1 MPRVK
6 IDYVVSMSSEDPENP
21 ANNLLSWEINKK
33 KWLCKTGET
42 SCSVVLQLTKAV
54 QIESITVGTYHT
66 SMLEVL
72 VGSSEKPNDTFEVLV
87 PSCVLCS
94 PREARG
100 EPVERV
106 KSFTRD
112 ELTAAR
118 HTRWDRLRLVCSQP
132 YNRHCKYGI
141 SFVHIFEPES
151 SAQSGQTAVSI
162 PRMLRLD
169 EIGSEDEEFRP
180 GELFN
185 KHKQEQNTHTS
196 TDAQIRQA
204 TSRALNNIGDS
215 STRLTKTPITKT
227 NNRLLGENSSCS
239 KREKRSLI
247 YTEDDEQPHKKIDR
261 VIERH
266 EREKQREEIK
276 KKKTD
281 QEDKKKK
288 TITTREES
296 TGDEKN
302 KETKQTDNRTPDHT
316 HTTVMNTNKRK
327 HSQEAPSR
335 PLSSVLSGVVF
346 SISGYVNP
354 RRASVRAAALR
365 MGARYTP
372 DVTHDCTHLIC
383 AFPNTPKLRLVR
395 DGVAVVK
402 AEWIE
407 DCLHSG
413 TRLKEGRY
421 ETRGGGGGRTRDEK
435 EERGGGLH
443 QGEEERK
450 GDGGGRRHMDSKERE
465 VGRHQ
470 DDEGREDGGGGGGR
484 HQDETEHDTDDE
496 IEQVMRRQ
504 KRKRVKEEEEEEGG
518 DTEEEDGEQRREEI
532 DESKSLPQFL
542 SGATFSVCARLP
554 PPVRSLVARYITA
567 YGGVVLQSVSESPQF
582 VISSSSASSPAWLW
596 ACHTHGR
603 LLPLN

>member
-54 QIESITVGTYHT
+54 QIESITIGTYHT

-72 VGSSEKPNDTFEVLV
+72 VGSSEKPNETFEVLV

-100 EPVERV
+100 APVERV

-112 ELTAAR
+112 ELTSVR
-118 HTRWDRLRLVCSQP
+118 QRRWDRLRLVCSQP

-151 SAQSGQTAVSI
+151 PTLSGHTALSI
-162 PRMLRLD
+162 SRTFRL
-169 EIGSEDEEFRP
+169 EELGSEDEEFRP
-180 GELFN
+180 GELFH
-185 KHKQEQNTHTS
+185 KHKQDQKTHNN
-196 TDAQIRQA
+196 AQIRQA

-215 STRLTKTPITKT
+215 STRLTKTPISKT
-227 NNRLLGENSSCS
+227 SNRPSDQSSNYS
-239 KREKRSLI
+239 TREKRSLM
-247 YTEDDEQPHKKIDR
+247 YTEDDEQPHQKIDR

-266 EREKQREEIK
+266 GREKQREDG

-281 QEDKKKK
+281 QEAKKKK
-288 TITTREES
+288 TGSKREES
-296 TGDEKN
+296 KGDEKN
-302 KETKQTDNRTPDHT
+302 KETKHTDNRTQDQT
-316 HTTVMNTNKRK
+316 HTTLMNSTKRK

-335 PLSSVLSGVVF
+335 APARPLSSLLSDVVF

-365 MGARYTP
+365 MGAHYTP
-372 DVTHDCTHLIC
+372 DVTADCTHLIC

-395 DGVAVVK
+395 GSVAVVK
-402 AEWIE
+402 AEWVE
-407 DCLHSG
+407 DCLRSG
-413 TRLKEGRY
+413 TRLKETTYDTRGGAGGRHQDS
-421 ETRGGGGGRTRDEK
+421 ERTGDGGGGGRGRCSN
-435 EERGGGLH
+435 
-443 QGEEERK
+443 
-450 GDGGGRRHMDSKERE
+450 GDSA
-465 VGRHQ
+465 
-470 DDEGREDGGGGGGR
+470 
-484 HQDETEHDTDDE
+484 ETEHDTDDE

-504 KRKRVKEEEEEEGG
+504 KRKRLSEEEEEGG
-518 DTEEEDGEQRREEI
+518 EEDRDVMCDTDEEDGEQRREEI
-532 DESKSLPQFL
+532 DARKSLPTFL
-542 SGATFSVCARLP
+542 AGVTFSLCPELPVCERAL
-554 PPVRSLVARYITA
+554 LERYITA
-567 YGGVVLQSVSESPQF
+567 YGGVVLQCASEAPQYT
-582 VISSSSASSPAWLW
+582 ISSSSASNPAWLW
-596 ACHTHGR
+596 ECHTRGR
-603 LLPLN
+603 LLPLD